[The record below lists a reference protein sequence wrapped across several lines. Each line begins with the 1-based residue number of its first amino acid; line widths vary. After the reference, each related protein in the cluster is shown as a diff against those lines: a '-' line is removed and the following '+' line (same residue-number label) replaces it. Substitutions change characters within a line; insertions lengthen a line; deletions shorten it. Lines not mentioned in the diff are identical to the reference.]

1 MKNFY
6 AQIKKRVKSIF
17 NRRIRRAQVSVVVP
31 AYNCEKTIERCL
43 DALLNQSQRKIKIIC
58 VDDGSKDDTLKILRE
73 YEKRFRRVKVISQKN
88 GGRSVARNVGLQI
101 VRTKYVMF
109 CDADDWYEQNMCENM
124 IDVIERGKA
133 NLAICGIKIIYET
146 HSEMKKR
153 DEEYYKIYYEGVK
166 VVDDELIDHTDV
178 SVCNKIFRMDV
189 VRKNDIQFPDK
200 LNNEDYYFYN
210 AYMSVSKTAYYL
222 NQKLYNYVRHEG
234 SIMSDNFDKKKM
246 SIDHLLV
253 AEKLFQ
259 FYRKNGFL
267 EEHRDLFWRQWI
279 ASFWF
284 SYEHSEKKYHK
295 AINERAKVFLDRYYE
310 KYEPSDLEL
319 QKYKKDIITTINKTE
334 KK

>member
-1 MKNFY
+1 
-6 AQIKKRVKSIF
+6 
-17 NRRIRRAQVSVVVP
+17 
-31 AYNCEKTIERCL
+31 
-43 DALLNQSQRKIKIIC
+43 
-58 VDDGSKDDTLKILRE
+58 
-73 YEKRFRRVKVISQKN
+73 
-88 GGRSVARNVGLQI
+88 
-101 VRTKYVMF
+101 
-109 CDADDWYEQNMCENM
+109 
-124 IDVIERGKA
+124 
-133 NLAICGIKIIYET
+133 
-146 HSEMKKR
+146 
-153 DEEYYKIYYEGVK
+153 
-166 VVDDELIDHTDV
+166 
-178 SVCNKIFRMDV
+178 
-189 VRKNDIQFPDK
+189 
-200 LNNEDYYFYN
+200 
-210 AYMSVSKTAYYL
+210 
-222 NQKLYNYVRHEG
+222 
-234 SIMSDNFDKKKM
+234 M